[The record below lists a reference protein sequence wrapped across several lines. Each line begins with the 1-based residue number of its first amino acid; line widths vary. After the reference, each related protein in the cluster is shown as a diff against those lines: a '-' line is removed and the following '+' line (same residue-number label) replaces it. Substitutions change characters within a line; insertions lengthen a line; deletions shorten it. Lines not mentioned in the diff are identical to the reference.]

1 MPEITQISIQTKNK
15 KRCNIFVD
23 NEFFTAVSVETVL
36 KNRLKVGQFIDAK
49 DIQQIVYENDRSE
62 ALSKSIEYVS
72 KSLKTKRQVKDYLIR
87 KGYPEEIAWYCIDKL
102 KEYNYVDDKEYS
114 KRYIESVS
122 KGQGRRLIEYKL
134 MMKGVKKEDVESAY
148 SQTDIDANS
157 NAKNVAEKYLRNKV
171 IDNETL
177 AKAYRYL
184 IGRGFNY
191 EQASYAIKSF
201 KKED

>member
-49 DIQQIVYENDRSE
+49 DIQQIVYENDMSE

-87 KGYPEEIAWYCIDKL
+87 KGYSEEIAWYCIDKL

-122 KGQGRRLIEYKL
+122 KNQGKRLVEYKL

-191 EQASYAIKSF
+191 EQANYAIKSF